1 MPSVSVIVPCFN
13 EEQTINELLE
23 AIYLQDF
30 PRRNIEVIIAD
41 GMSTDNSRFRIGK
54 FKKKHTGLKLRIVD
68 NPTRVIPAGLNKA
81 IQAATGEYILRLDA
95 HCVPKPNYISLSV
108 RDLERNKGWNVGGVW
123 EIKPPVPGWIA
134 HSIALAAAHPLG
146 VGDAFY
152 RFTAR
157 AQEVDTVPFG
167 AFRRSLVQEIG
178 TFDES
183 LQTNEDYEFNT
194 RVRQAGGRVWLNPAI
209 KSIYYS
215 RPTFYSLARQYARYG
230 FWKFRMLRRYPR
242 TLRVRQALPPLF
254 LLSLILFPLFAFLW
268 SWLLWVLYLEMVL
281 YGLLLFGA
289 ALREALRQKQMLLT
303 IGIPLAMAT
312 MHLSWGAG
320 FLWSVLHPQI
330 ISPSAHPN
338 G

>member
-146 VGDAFY
+146 VGDALY

-183 LQTNEDYEFNT
+183 LQTNEDYEFNA
-194 RVRQAGGRVWLNPAI
+194 RIRRAGGRVWLNPAI

-215 RPTFYSLARQYARYG
+215 RPTFSSLARQYARYG

-242 TLRVRQALPPLF
+242 TLRLRQALPPLF
-254 LLSLILFPLFAFLW
+254 LLSLILLPLLAFLW
-268 SWLLWVLYLEMVL
+268 SRLLW
-281 YGLLLFGA
+281 
-289 ALREALRQKQMLLT
+289 
-303 IGIPLAMAT
+303 
-312 MHLSWGAG
+312 
-320 FLWSVLHPQI
+320 
-330 ISPSAHPN
+330 
-338 G
+338 